1 MIKKIFLVLILVN
14 LFSNADAQKTAVKK
28 VKEEPFVAKVL
39 VIGNGN
45 AALAAAVQSAVS
57 GVKTSI
63 LLQAGGFDLSPVEE
77 GLSSGIQTKFLKKY
91 KEFLMEKDS
100 TKVVPFDKQKA
111 NASLNVWVDSIKN
124 LSIIKNVM
132 WVKAERS
139 GKNWVFKLSDGST
152 IRPKVLINP
161 ADAKLNEAL
170 KIIAPSANWN
180 KLDYNQTLYRTS
192 VASGKLENGN
202 TATIFSMYQLLLK
215 EQENL
220 VWIND
225 PESMS
230 LGQAAG
236 ATAAYAAFF
245 DLKTSESN
253 LKKIQGELIN
263 YKLDLMP
270 FGDIKQP
277 DTNWKAI
284 QFVGVTGI
292 LKAEID
298 GKSAKFSPNKLV
310 TTEEIRQPIKDF
322 YYKAQ
327 IWFDDYKNS
336 IMTIGSSLDMISYVG
351 NKSLESMKKEIPK
364 KWKTSYQFKTEFDLE
379 RQINRRELAVLL
391 QDYMPPFNVNVDEK
405 GKVVR

>member
-1 MIKKIFLVLILVN
+1 MILFLAAF
-14 LFSNADAQKTAVKK
+14 FSNADAQKTATKK

-39 VIGNGN
+39 VVGNGN
-45 AALAAAVQSAVS
+45 AALAAGVQSAIS
-57 GVKTSI
+57 GVKTTI

-77 GLSSGIQTKFLKKY
+77 GLSSGVQTRFLKEY
-91 KEFLMEKDS
+91 RAFLMDS
-100 TKVVPFDKQKA
+100 TKKVPFDKQKA
-111 NASLNVWVDSIKN
+111 NASLGLWVDSIKN
-124 LSIIKNVM
+124 LNIVKNVM
-132 WVKAERS
+132 WIKADRS
-139 GKNWVFKLSDGST
+139 GKNWVFRLSDGST

-161 ADAKLNEAL
+161 TDAKLNEAL
-170 KIIAPSANWN
+170 KITAPNTQWN
-180 KLDYNQTLYRTS
+180 KLDYNNTLYRTS
-192 VASGKLENGN
+192 IASGKLVNG
-202 TATIFSMYQLLLK
+202 ASETIFSMYQLLVPN
-215 EQENL
+215 QENL

-225 PESMS
+225 AESMAI
-230 LGQAAG
+230 GQAAG

-270 FGDIKQP
+270 FADIRQP

-284 QFVGVTGI
+284 QFVGVTGV

-310 TTEEIRQPIKDF
+310 TTDEIKQPIKDF

-327 IWFDDYKNS
+327 IWFDDYKNP
-336 IMTIGSSLDMISYVG
+336 IITIGSALDMISYVG

>member
-1 MIKKIFLVLILVN
+1 MVLFLAAF
-14 LFSNADAQKTAVKK
+14 FSKADAQKTATKK

-45 AALAAAVQSAVS
+45 AALAAGVQSAIS
-57 GVKTSI
+57 GVKTTI
-63 LLQAGGFDLSPVEE
+63 LLQAGGFDLSPVNED
-77 GLSSGIQTKFLKKY
+77 LSSGIQTRFLKEY
-91 KEFLMEKDS
+91 RAFLMEKDS
-100 TKVVPFDKQKA
+100 TKTVPFDKQKA
-111 NASLNVWVDSIKN
+111 NSSLGVWVDSIKN
-124 LSIIKNVM
+124 LNVVKNIM
-132 WVKAERS
+132 WTKAERS
-139 GKNWVFKLSDGST
+139 GKNWVFRLSDGST

-170 KIIAPSANWN
+170 KITAPNTLWN
-180 KLDYNQTLYRTS
+180 MLDYNNTLYRTS
-192 VASGKLENGN
+192 VASGKLIKGSK
-202 TATIFSMYQLLLK
+202 ATIFSMYQLLVPN
-215 EQENL
+215 QENL

-225 PESMS
+225 PESMAI
-230 LGQAAG
+230 GQAAG

-270 FGDIKQP
+270 FADIKQP

-284 QFVGVTGI
+284 QFVGITGV
-292 LKAEID
+292 LKAEMD

-310 TTEEIRQPIKDF
+310 TTDEIKQPIKDF

-327 IWFDDYKNS
+327 IWFDDYKNP
-336 IMTIGSSLDMISYVG
+336 IITIGSALDMISYVG
-351 NKSLESMKKEIPK
+351 NKSLETMKKDIQK
-364 KWKTSYQFKTEFDLE
+364 KWKTSYQFKTELDLE

-391 QDYMPPFNVNVDEK
+391 QDFMPPFNVNIDEK

>member
-1 MIKKIFLVLILVN
+1 MVKKIFLVLFLAAF
-14 LFSNADAQKTAVKK
+14 FSKADAQKTATKK

-45 AALAAAVQSAVS
+45 AALAAGVQSAIS
-57 GVKTSI
+57 GVKTTI
-63 LLQAGGFDLSPVEE
+63 LLQAGGFDLSPVNED
-77 GLSSGIQTKFLKKY
+77 LSSGIQTRFLKEY
-91 KEFLMEKDS
+91 RAFLMEKDS
-100 TKVVPFDKQKA
+100 TKTVPFDKQKA
-111 NASLNVWVDSIKN
+111 NSSLGVWVDSIKN
-124 LSIIKNVM
+124 LNVVKNIM
-132 WVKAERS
+132 WTKAERS
-139 GKNWVFKLSDGST
+139 GKNWVFRLSDGST

-170 KIIAPSANWN
+170 KIAAPTTNWS
-180 KLDYNQTLYRTS
+180 KLDYNNTLYRTS
-192 VASGKLENGN
+192 IASGKLENG
-202 TATIFSMYQLLLK
+202 TTGTIFSMYQLLLK
-215 EQENL
+215 EQENF

-225 PESMS
+225 PESMAI
-230 LGQAAG
+230 GQAAG

-270 FGDIKQP
+270 FEDIRQP

-284 QFVGVTGI
+284 QFVGVTGV

-298 GKSAKFSPNKLV
+298 GNSAKFSPNKLV

-327 IWFDDYKNS
+327 IWFDDYKNP
-336 IMTIGSSLDMISYVG
+336 IITIGSALDMISYVG
-351 NKSLESMKKEIPK
+351 NKSLETMKKDIQK
-364 KWKTSYQFKTEFDLE
+364 KWKTSYQFKTELDLE

>member
-1 MIKKIFLVLILVN
+1 MTKKIFLILF
-14 LFSNADAQKTAVKK
+14 LAAFFSNADAQKTPTKK

-45 AALAAAVQSAVS
+45 AALAAGVQSAIS
-57 GVKTSI
+57 GVKTTI
-63 LLQAGGFDLSPVEE
+63 LLQAGGFDLSPLEE
-77 GLSSGIQTKFLKKY
+77 GLSSGIQTRFLKEY
-91 KEFLMEKDS
+91 RTSLMEKDS
-100 TKVVPFDKQKA
+100 TKTVPFDKQKA
-111 NASLNVWVDSIKN
+111 NASLGRWLDSIKN
-124 LSIIKNVM
+124 LNVIKNVM
-132 WVKAERS
+132 WIKAERS
-139 GKNWVFKLSDGST
+139 GKNWVFRLSDGST

-161 ADAKLNEAL
+161 TDAKLNEAL
-170 KIIAPSANWN
+170 KITAPNTQWN
-180 KLDYNQTLYRTS
+180 TLDYNGMLYRTS
-192 VASGKLENGN
+192 VASGKLTKGS
-202 TATIFSMYQLLLK
+202 TATVFSMYQLLVPN
-215 EQENL
+215 QENL

-225 PESMS
+225 PESMAI
-230 LGQAAG
+230 GQAAG

-270 FGDIKQP
+270 FSDIKQP

-284 QFVGVTGI
+284 QFVGVTGV

-310 TTEEIRQPIKDF
+310 TTEEIKQPIKDF

-327 IWFDDYKNS
+327 IWFDDYKNP
-336 IMTIGSSLDMISYVG
+336 IITIGSALDMISYVG
-351 NKSLESMKKEIPK
+351 NKSLETMKKEVQK

>member
-1 MIKKIFLVLILVN
+1 M
-14 LFSNADAQKTAVKK
+14 
-28 VKEEPFVAKVL
+28 
-39 VIGNGN
+39 
-45 AALAAAVQSAVS
+45 
-57 GVKTSI
+57 
-63 LLQAGGFDLSPVEE
+63 
-77 GLSSGIQTKFLKKY
+77 
-91 KEFLMEKDS
+91 MEKDS
-100 TKVVPFDKQKA
+100 TKTVPFDKQKA
-111 NASLNVWVDSIKN
+111 NASLDVWVDSIKN
-124 LSIIKNVM
+124 LNVIKNVM
-132 WVKAERS
+132 WTKAERS
-139 GKNWVFKLSDGST
+139 GKNWVFRLSDGST

-170 KIIAPSANWN
+170 KITAPNTQWN
-180 KLDYNQTLYRTS
+180 KLDYNNTLYRTS
-192 VASGKLENGN
+192 VASGKLENG
-202 TATIFSMYQLLLK
+202 TTGTIFSMYQLLLK

-225 PESMS
+225 PESMAI
-230 LGQAAG
+230 GQAAG

-245 DLKTSESN
+245 NLKTSESN

-270 FGDIKQP
+270 FADIKQP

-284 QFVGVTGI
+284 QFVGITGV
-292 LKAEID
+292 LKAEMD

-310 TTEEIRQPIKDF
+310 TTDEIKQPIKDF

-327 IWFDDYKNS
+327 IWFDDYKSPIVS
-336 IMTIGSSLDMISYVG
+336 IGAALDMISYVG
-351 NKSLESMKKEIPK
+351 NKSPETMKKDIQK

-379 RQINRRELAVLL
+379 RQINRRELAVLF

>member
-1 MIKKIFLVLILVN
+1 MVLFLAAF
-14 LFSNADAQKTAVKK
+14 FSKADAQKTATKK

-45 AALAAAVQSAVS
+45 AALAAGVQSAIS
-57 GVKTSI
+57 GVKTTI
-63 LLQAGGFDLSPVEE
+63 LLQAGGFDLSPVNED
-77 GLSSGIQTKFLKKY
+77 LSSGIQTRFLKEY
-91 KEFLMEKDS
+91 RAFLMEKDS
-100 TKVVPFDKQKA
+100 TKTVPFDKQKA
-111 NASLNVWVDSIKN
+111 NSSLGVWVDSIKN
-124 LSIIKNVM
+124 LNVVKNIM
-132 WVKAERS
+132 WTKAERS
-139 GKNWVFKLSDGST
+139 GKNWVFRLSDGST

-170 KIIAPSANWN
+170 KIAAPTTNWS
-180 KLDYNQTLYRTS
+180 KLDYNNTLYRTS
-192 VASGKLENGN
+192 IASGKLENG
-202 TATIFSMYQLLLK
+202 TTGTIFSMYQLLLK
-215 EQENL
+215 EQENF

-225 PESMS
+225 PESMAI
-230 LGQAAG
+230 GQAAG

-270 FGDIKQP
+270 FEDIRQP

-284 QFVGVTGI
+284 QFVGVTGV

-298 GKSAKFSPNKLV
+298 GNSAKFSPNKLV

-327 IWFDDYKNS
+327 IWFDDYKNP
-336 IMTIGSSLDMISYVG
+336 IITIGSALDMISYVG
-351 NKSLESMKKEIPK
+351 NKSLETMKKDIQK
-364 KWKTSYQFKTEFDLE
+364 KWKTSYQFKTELDLE